1 MSARTNDHVA
11 VVALVGYEGVEGDGV
26 EHHPPVPRVLRHRA
40 AHGWKRH
47 IVTVGEKREKLREKM
62 SLREHSGNS
71 VGLQDPSA

>member
-47 IVTVGEKREKLREKM
+47 NVTVGENAR
-62 SLREHSGNS
+62 S
-71 VGLQDPSA
+71 